1 MPYVNVRI
9 SADGNTPA
17 QKERVIARITQVLV
31 EELGKDPAGTFVVI
45 DEVSTDNWGHYGTTV
60 TKLRAAKAAAAAP
73 AARKAAAAPAKK
85 AAARAQK
92 LPARKAARQR

>member
-9 SADGNTPA
+9 SADGNTA
-17 QKERVIARITQVLV
+17 EQKERVIARITQVLV

-60 TKLRAAKAAAAAP
+60 TKLRAAK
-73 AARKAAAAPAKK
+73 KAAAKSSPGK
-85 AAARAQK
+85 AAARVSGTS
-92 LPARKAARQR
+92 ARKSAARKG